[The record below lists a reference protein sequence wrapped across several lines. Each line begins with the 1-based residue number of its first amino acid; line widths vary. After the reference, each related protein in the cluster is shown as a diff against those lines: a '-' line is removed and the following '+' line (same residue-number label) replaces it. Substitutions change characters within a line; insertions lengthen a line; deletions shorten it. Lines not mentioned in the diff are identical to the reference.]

1 MFSKTFLLLKHLYYF
16 SSNARRNLKGIS
28 RNVIIFHL
36 LARKEKVKN
45 SISLLLQNQNYSI
58 NVPSNSIILL
68 ALRYSLHPSPYVLSQ
83 LSKISIFLVERSFS
97 LVHAWKEDC
106 RTRRCAIFHHRF
118 PTKEKEEVYMYIYI
132 YVYTNEIF
140 ILAGADAHREPRM
153 GGTVRATDVQ
163 RWRGHVSYDL
173 AQKATRW
180 KLLEACSR
188 NYQRFFRHAEENRPH
203 FRPLCRHGD
212 SFLGPEEIVSVSTR
226 NTLFFFFYR
235 N

>member
-1 MFSKTFLLLKHLYYF
+1 MHYDILFTRHHTFYHNYPKFPSSWSREASRSSMHGKKIVELDDAQYF
-16 SSNARRNLKGIS
+16 TIVFRRKKKKKCIC
-28 RNVIIFHL
+28 V
-36 LARKEKVKN
+36 
-45 SISLLLQNQNYSI
+45 
-58 NVPSNSIILL
+58 
-68 ALRYSLHPSPYVLSQ
+68 
-83 LSKISIFLVERSFS
+83 
-97 LVHAWKEDC
+97 
-106 RTRRCAIFHHRF
+106 
-118 PTKEKEEVYMYIYI
+118 YI

-140 ILAGADAHREPRM
+140 ILAGADAHREPWM

-188 NYQRFFRHAEENRPH
+188 NYQRFFHHAEENRPH